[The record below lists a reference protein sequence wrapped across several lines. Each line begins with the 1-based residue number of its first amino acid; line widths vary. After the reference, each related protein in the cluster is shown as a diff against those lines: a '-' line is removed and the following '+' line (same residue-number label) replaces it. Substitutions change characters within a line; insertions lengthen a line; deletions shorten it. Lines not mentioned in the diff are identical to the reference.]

1 MQGGDEL
8 KKNIYSIVLT
18 DNVIRAVDAEA
29 YRLGTNRSNLIN
41 QILAEHLSCVTPEM
55 RMREIFD
62 AAEMLLHKNMLLM
75 QQNSPSVLM
84 FRAALQY
91 KYRPTVN
98 YKVEL
103 ERSPAVYMGTLKVQI
118 RTQNQ
123 ALINMFSEFFRLV
136 EALERETAAELGV
149 ECYAADTADGCFV
162 RRLVN
167 NPQLEDEAKG
177 GIIGNYINMLNKYLN
192 DYLMVPENKLYC
204 ISAYG
209 REMSVFMK
217 NTA

>member
-1 MQGGDEL
+1 M

-55 RMREIFD
+55 QMREIFD
-62 AAEMLLHKNMLLM
+62 AAEMLLHGEMLLI

-84 FRAALQY
+84 LRTALQY

-103 ERSPAVYMGTLKVQI
+103 EREPKEYMGRLKVQI
-118 RTQNQ
+118 RTQNM
-123 ALINMFSEFFRLV
+123 ALVNCFNQFFEV
-136 EALERETAAELGV
+136 ISTAEESLF
-149 ECYAADTADGCFV
+149 AAFGIRGYKSAVTRDCFT
-162 RRLVN
+162 RFLIN
-167 NPQLEDEAKG
+167 NPQLNEEKKG
-177 GIIGNYINMLNKYLN
+177 AVIGGYLNMLNKAVRNYFSAPDDLQFA
-192 DYLMVPENKLYC
+192 
-204 ISAYG
+204 ISAYSADFAAFIN
-209 REMSVFMK
+209 E
-217 NTA
+217 NII